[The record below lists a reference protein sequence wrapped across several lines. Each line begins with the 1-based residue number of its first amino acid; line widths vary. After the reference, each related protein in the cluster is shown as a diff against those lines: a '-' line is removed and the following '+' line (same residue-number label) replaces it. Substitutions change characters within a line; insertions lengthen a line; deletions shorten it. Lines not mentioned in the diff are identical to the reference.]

1 MAKIYNLEWDTES
14 QRTYETG
21 VSTGVLYLPVAD
33 GKYGNAVAWNGLTSV
48 SQSPEGAEANDIYA
62 DNIKYLSLVSA
73 ETFNATIE
81 AYTYP
86 DEFAACDGSIEIGTS
101 AVIKTTGIRIG
112 QQKRSTFAFS
122 YVTKK
127 GDANNNEWDI
137 IHIIYGCKAAPSE
150 RSYETVN
157 DSPEAITFSW
167 EINTTGTSYTDSKGN
182 TYKGI
187 CHIEIDTSKYAPQS
201 DGSENTKLAALKKYM
216 YGTPGDQAENKGKCP
231 TPDEVVALL
240 TTGELPPAATPEV
253 QE

>member
-1 MAKIYNLEWDTES
+1 MAKIYNLEWDTEA

-21 VSTGVLYLPVAD
+21 VSNGVLYPAATN
-33 GKYGNAVAWNGLTSV
+33 GKYGDAVAWNGLTSV

-86 DEFAACDGSIEIGTS
+86 DKFAECDGSIEIGGTKS
-101 AVIKTTGIRIG
+101 GIRIG
-112 QQKRSTFAFS
+112 QQKRSSFAFS

-127 GDANNNEWDI
+127 GNANNEEWDI

-167 EINTTGTSYTDSKGN
+167 EINTTGTNYTDKD
-182 TYKGI
+182 TKKEYKGI
-187 CHIEIDTSKYAPQS
+187 CHIEIDTSQYPES
-201 DGSENTKLAALKKYM
+201 DEAAYTKLTALKEYM
-216 YGTPGDQAENKGKCP
+216 YGKGTTTGKCP
-231 TPDEVVALL
+231 LPDEVVSLL
-240 TTGELPPAATPEV
+240 TTGQLPPASTPEV

>member
-1 MAKIYNLEWDTES
+1 MAKIYNLEWDTEA

-21 VSTGVLYLPVAD
+21 VSTGVLYPTDAD
-33 GKYGNAVAWNGLTSV
+33 GNYGDAVAWNGLTSV

-86 DEFAACDGSIEIGTS
+86 DEFAACDGSIEIGGT
-101 AVIKTTGIRIG
+101 AGAKTGIRIG
-112 QQKRSTFAFS
+112 QQKRSSFAFS

-127 GDANNNEWDI
+127 GDANNKEWDI

-167 EINTTGTSYTDSKGN
+167 EINTTGTSYTDSATN
-182 TYKGI
+182 TEYKGI
-187 CHIEIDTSKYAPQS
+187 CHIEIDTSKYPSTNATAYA
-201 DGSENTKLAALKKYM
+201 NLKALKEYM
-216 YGTPGDQAENKGKCP
+216 YGVGATKGKCP
-231 TPDEVVALL
+231 MPNEVVSLL
-240 TTGELPPAATPEV
+240 TTGTLPTTSTPEV

>member
-86 DEFAACDGSIEIGTS
+86 DEFAACDGSIEIGAEKS
-101 AVIKTTGIRIG
+101 GIRIG
-112 QQKRSTFAFS
+112 QQKRSSFAFS

-127 GDANNNEWDI
+127 GDANNKEWDI

-167 EINTTGTSYTDSKGN
+167 EINTTGTNYTDSTTNKE
-182 TYKGI
+182 YKGI
-187 CHIEIDTSKYAPQS
+187 CHIEIDTSKYPASGDTPNANLQ
-201 DGSENTKLAALKKYM
+201 ALKEYM
-216 YGTPGDQAENKGKCP
+216 YGKGAVKGKCP
-231 TPDEVVALL
+231 MPDEVVALL
-240 TTGELPPAATPEV
+240 TTGQLPPEV